1 MRGTACLRAR
11 ASGFGLLDILYPH
24 LANVDCA
31 DRCALNIFVFL
42 SRCGFDQ
49 ILLQEEGNDSG
60 VGEISSLMIFYPPL
74 QLYAD
79 QLPRVDWLLGEE
91 SWEPR
96 VVQESELV
104 EVTPFMCH
112 QAGVDIV

>member
-1 MRGTACLRAR
+1 
-11 ASGFGLLDILYPH
+11 
-24 LANVDCA
+24 
-31 DRCALNIFVFL
+31 
-42 SRCGFDQ
+42 
-49 ILLQEEGNDSG
+49 
-60 VGEISSLMIFYPPL
+60 MIFYPPL

-104 EVTPFMCH
+104 EVPPFMCH
-112 QAGVDIV
+112 HAGVDIVKESVGVRHPRHLLSLGVIDLFKFLLAEFLRE